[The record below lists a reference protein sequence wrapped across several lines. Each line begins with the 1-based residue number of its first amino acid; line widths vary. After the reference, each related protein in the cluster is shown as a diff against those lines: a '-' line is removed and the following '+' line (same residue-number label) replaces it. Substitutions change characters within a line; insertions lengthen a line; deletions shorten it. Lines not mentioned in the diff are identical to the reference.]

1 VVYELN
7 VNNEA
12 EQPGY
17 DIQLEKIEINLLL
30 EGIYQRYGFDFR
42 NYVYSSIRRRI
53 WHRLRIENLSCIS
66 ALTEKILHDQTAME
80 RLFADFCIHVTEM
93 FRDPSYF
100 LTFRTK
106 ILPLLKDKDIIR
118 IWHAGC
124 ASGEE
129 VFSMA
134 ILLCE
139 EGLYDKAM
147 IYATDLSDNVINKAK
162 QGVFPLSRMKLY
174 TQNYI
179 KSGGTRCFSDYYKV
193 VENSAIFVPCLINK
207 VIYAQH
213 NLASDGSFNE
223 FDVIICRNV
232 LIYFDRTLQEK
243 VHQLFYD
250 SLSIQGFL
258 GLGNKETIDFSDLAH
273 CYDNVAIKDKIYR
286 KLK

>member
-1 VVYELN
+1 MGIN
-7 VNNEA
+7 MEA

-17 DIQLEKIEINLLL
+17 DNQLEKIEINLLL

-53 WHRLRIENLSCIS
+53 WHRTRVENLSNIS
-66 ALTEKILHDQTAME
+66 ALIEKVLHDHQAME
-80 RLFADFCIHVTEM
+80 RLFGDFCIHVSEM
-93 FRDPSYF
+93 FRDPSF
-100 LTFRTK
+100 FMTLRTK
-106 ILPLLKDKDIIR
+106 ILPLLKDKPLIR

-124 ASGEE
+124 ATGEE

-139 EGLYDKAM
+139 EGLHDKTM
-147 IYATDLSDNVINKAK
+147 IYATDMSDKIINKAK

-179 KSGGTRCFSDYYKV
+179 KSGGTRSFSDYYKV
-193 VENSAIFVPCLINK
+193 VGDNAIFAPSLIKK

-232 LIYFDRTLQEK
+232 LIYFNRILQKK
-243 VHQLFYD
+243 VFKLFYD
-250 SLSIQGFL
+250 SLCIQGFL
-258 GLGNKETIDFSDLAH
+258 GLGNKETIDFSDVAY
-273 CYDNVAIKDKIYR
+273 CYDNVNIKERVYR
-286 KLK
+286 KFK